1 MNKDITGDILL
12 RAGFKE
18 SVQGF
23 IKIKDN
29 EIITVTEVWRC
40 KPFPNPYREWQVS
53 VFDFR
58 YGQITDT
65 DIQTIDHFNMLMELV
80 DIKFKLKLKEK

>member
-23 IKIKDN
+23 IKINDN
-29 EIITVTEVWRC
+29 EIITVAEVWRC
-40 KPFPNPYREWQVS
+40 KPFPNPY
-53 VFDFR
+53 
-58 YGQITDT
+58 
-65 DIQTIDHFNMLMELV
+65 
-80 DIKFKLKLKEK
+80 KLRLWLRKLRNY